1 MFTYILSIRIRKKA
15 SKKPRYRLWTFPI
28 LVDGPFGVVSAAEFI
43 GILLFTVFVI
53 WAIAA
58 YTIEY
63 FKLLADF
70 KLAFMEERYTC
81 IVIFVPRL

>member
-1 MFTYILSIRIRKKA
+1 M
-15 SKKPRYRLWTFPI
+15 
-28 LVDGPFGVVSAAEFI
+28 DGPFGVVSAAEFI

-63 FKLLADF
+63 FKLLSDF
-70 KLAFMEERYTC
+70 KLAFMEERYNC
-81 IVIFVPRL
+81 IVIFVPLL